1 MSDRIRISNCSGHE
15 HSVRLL
21 LPNGGYSY
29 KGLKPNQF
37 TVVNEEQFLDLYNS
51 TRDFT
56 SGFLTFDKKT
66 LSDDLVSWLGVETV
80 EDIDFGAVSYSDAEI
95 KEILKGQIGK
105 FNGFIKEVKDLSPE
119 ASASFNR
126 RLFTIAESMTE
137 EITQSKARAIEDIT
151 GMKFEINEEF
161 KNTAK

>member
-1 MSDRIRISNCSGHE
+1 MSDRIKIINCSGHE

-56 SGFLTFDKKT
+56 AGFLTFDKKT
-66 LSDDLVSWLGVETV
+66 LSEDLVSWLGVETAD
-80 EDIDFGAVSYSDAEI
+80 DIDFGAVSYSDAEI
-95 KEILKGQIGK
+95 KDILKGQIGK
-105 FNGFIKEVKDLSPE
+105 FNSFIKEIKELSPE
-119 ASASFNR
+119 ASMSFSR
-126 RLFTIAESMTE
+126 RLFMIAESMTD
-137 EITQSKARAIEDIT
+137 EITQAKARAIEEAT